1 MEENNR
7 EKSLNIVNELNSK
20 FKEGILPNFTNYHAI
35 SKFRSIRRAIKR
47 ENVDLVT
54 GVIYPKRP
62 FNNRKPTLGR
72 LRNETKKKIYGK
84 IRRIQ

>member
-47 ENVDLVT
+47 GHVDLIT
-54 GVIYPKRP
+54 GRIYPKNP

-72 LRNETKKKIYGK
+72 THNELKKKLYGQFRG
-84 IRRIQ
+84 I

>member
-47 ENVDLVT
+47 GHVDLVT
-54 GVIYPKRP
+54 GRIYPKNP

-72 LRNETKKKIYGK
+72 THNELKKKLYGQFRG
-84 IRRIQ
+84 I

>member
-1 MEENNR
+1 MEEEIK
-7 EKSLNIVNELNSK
+7 EKSLNIMHKLSNDFN
-20 FKEGILPNFTNYHAI
+20 EGIIPKYTNYYAV

-47 ENVDLVT
+47 GNVDLVT

-72 LRNETKKKIYGK
+72 LRNETKKRIYGQFRG
-84 IRRIQ
+84 I

>member
-7 EKSLNIVNELNSK
+7 EKLLNIVNELNSK

-47 ENVDLVT
+47 GHVDLIT
-54 GVIYPKRP
+54 GRIYPKNP
-62 FNNRKPTLGR
+62 FNSRKPTLGR
-72 LRNETKKKIYGK
+72 THNELKKKLYGQFRG
-84 IRRIQ
+84 I

>member
-1 MEENNR
+1 MEEEIK
-7 EKSLNIVNELNSK
+7 EKSLNIMYKLSND
-20 FKEGILPNFTNYHAI
+20 FKEGIIPKYTNYYAV

-47 ENVDLVT
+47 GNIDLVT

-72 LRNETKKKIYGK
+72 LKNETKKRIYGQFRG
-84 IRRIQ
+84 I

>member
-1 MEENNR
+1 MEEEIK
-7 EKSLNIVNELNSK
+7 EKSLNIMYKLSND
-20 FKEGILPNFTNYHAI
+20 FKEGIIPKYTNYYAV

-47 ENVDLVT
+47 GHVDLIT

-72 LRNETKKKIYGK
+72 LRNETKKKTYGK

>member
-1 MEENNR
+1 MEEEIK
-7 EKSLNIVNELNSK
+7 EKSLNIMHKLSND
-20 FKEGILPNFTNYHAI
+20 FKEEIIPKYTNYYAV

-47 ENVDLVT
+47 GNVDLVT

>member
-1 MEENNR
+1 MEENNK
-7 EKSLNIVNELNSK
+7 EKLLNIVNELNSK

-47 ENVDLVT
+47 GHVDLIT
-54 GVIYPKRP
+54 GRIYPKNP

-72 LRNETKKKIYGK
+72 THNELKKKLYGQFRG
-84 IRRIQ
+84 I

>member
-7 EKSLNIVNELNSK
+7 KKLLNIVNELNSK

-47 ENVDLVT
+47 GHVDLIT
-54 GVIYPKRP
+54 GKIYPKNP

-72 LRNETKKKIYGK
+72 THNELKKKLYGQFRG
-84 IRRIQ
+84 I

>member
-1 MEENNR
+1 MEEEIK
-7 EKSLNIVNELNSK
+7 EKSLNIMHKLSNDFNEGIIPKYTNYYAVSK
-20 FKEGILPNFTNYHAI
+20 FK
-35 SKFRSIRRAIKR
+35 SIRRAIKR
-47 ENVDLVT
+47 GHVDLVT

>member
-7 EKSLNIVNELNSK
+7 EKLLNIVNELNSK

-47 ENVDLVT
+47 GHVDLIT
-54 GVIYPKRP
+54 GRIYPKNP

-72 LRNETKKKIYGK
+72 THNELKKKLYGQFRG
-84 IRRIQ
+84 I

>member
-1 MEENNR
+1 MEEEIK
-7 EKSLNIVNELNSK
+7 EKSLNIMHKLSNDFNEGIIPKYTNYYVVSK
-20 FKEGILPNFTNYHAI
+20 FK
-35 SKFRSIRRAIKR
+35 SIRRAIKR
-47 ENVDLVT
+47 GNVDLVT

>member
-1 MEENNR
+1 MEENNK
-7 EKSLNIVNELNSK
+7 EKLSNIVNELNSK

-47 ENVDLVT
+47 GHVDLIT
-54 GVIYPKRP
+54 GRIYPKNP

-72 LRNETKKKIYGK
+72 THNELKKKLYGQFRG
-84 IRRIQ
+84 I

>member
-7 EKSLNIVNELNSK
+7 EKLLNIVNELNSK

-47 ENVDLVT
+47 GHVDLIT
-54 GVIYPKRP
+54 GRIYPKNP
-62 FNNRKPTLGR
+62 FNNRKHTLGR
-72 LRNETKKKIYGK
+72 THNELKKKLYGQFRG
-84 IRRIQ
+84 I

>member
-1 MEENNR
+1 MEEEIK
-7 EKSLNIVNELNSK
+7 EKSLNIMHKLSNN
-20 FKEGILPNFTNYHAI
+20 FNEGIIPKYTNYYAV

-47 ENVDLVT
+47 GNVDLVT

-72 LRNETKKKIYGK
+72 LSNETKKKIYGK
-84 IRRIQ
+84 IRGI

>member
-1 MEENNR
+1 MEEEIK
-7 EKSLNIVNELNSK
+7 EKSLNIMHKLSNDFNEGIIPKYTNYYAVSK
-20 FKEGILPNFTNYHAI
+20 FK
-35 SKFRSIRRAIKR
+35 SIRRAIKR
-47 ENVDLVT
+47 GNVDLVT